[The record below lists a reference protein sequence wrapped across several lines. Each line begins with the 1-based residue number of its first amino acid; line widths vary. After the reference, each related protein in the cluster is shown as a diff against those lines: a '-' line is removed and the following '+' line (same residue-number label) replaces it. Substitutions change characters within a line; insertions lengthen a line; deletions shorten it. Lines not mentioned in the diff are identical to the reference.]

1 MQGVAAA
8 ERIAPLIQLTDPEG
22 YNGTLPAPETAPAIT
37 LENVSFSYGA
47 DRGGIKEINL
57 DLPAGS
63 LTALVGESGSGKTT
77 LARMITGLAQPES
90 GRVTI
95 NGINLNQLSP
105 EAWRN
110 SLAWVPQRPFFFKG
124 SIRDNLLLGRPDAS
138 DAEIHSALESAVA
151 TDFVSRLAA
160 GINTEL
166 GDRGAGLSGGELRR
180 LALARAFL
188 RKAVLVVLD
197 EPTAGL
203 DAENERLV
211 TIAIGKLAQS
221 CTVLLI
227 SHREDTVAMADRIA
241 LLVDGSL
248 DRVVSANAYRK
259 LMAGAA

>member
-1 MQGVAAA
+1 MQLPA
-8 ERIAPLIQLTDPEG
+8 PEG
-22 YNGTLPAPETAPAIT
+22 YHGTLPAPLTAPKIV
-37 LENVSFSYGA
+37 LENLTFKYGA

-57 DLPAGS
+57 ELPAAG

-77 LARMITGLAQPES
+77 LARMVTGLTQPES
-90 GRVTI
+90 GRITV
-95 NGINLNQLSP
+95 NGIDLNQLSP

-110 SLAWVPQRPFFFKG
+110 ALAWVPQRPFFFKG

-138 DAEIHSALESAVA
+138 DDEIYSALEAAAA
-151 TDFVSRLAA
+151 TGFVSRLTD

-188 RKAVLVVLD
+188 RKAVLVILD

-203 DAENERLV
+203 DAKNEQLV
-211 TIAIGKLAQS
+211 IEAIRKLAQS
-221 CTVLLI
+221 STVLLI

-241 LLVDGSL
+241 LLVDGRL
-248 DRVVSANAYRK
+248 DRVVTASEQRA
-259 LMAGAA
+259 LTAGVA